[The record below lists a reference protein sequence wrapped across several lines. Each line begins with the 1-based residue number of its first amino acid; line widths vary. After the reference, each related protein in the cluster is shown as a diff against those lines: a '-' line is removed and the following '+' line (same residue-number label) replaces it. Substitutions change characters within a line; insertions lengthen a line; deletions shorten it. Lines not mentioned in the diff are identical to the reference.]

1 MRLLTLAAVALL
13 ASLASAQGWTDYSLD
28 IGDGYQIV
36 RANSIDI
43 MLCRDSAIVLDRDKG
58 PNLGPIV
65 GYAKTPT
72 HILTKHAGT
81 KPRNLFEGD
90 TFLEVDATKTFYC
103 IVPKGSE
110 DGYGP
115 YNESEFYARPELAG
129 ITQVD
134 WTAPHNPNIIAPL
147 LGALFFLAISIPIL
161 VVGKPLVGIPLLL
174 LLLLLAYAA
183 YRLLGALTRLLL
195 RRLRPHPAA

>member
-1 MRLLTLAAVALL
+1 MRLLALTIAVLL
-13 ASLASAQGWTDYSLD
+13 ASLAFAQGWSDYSLD

-36 RANSIDI
+36 RANHIDI

-81 KPRNLFEGD
+81 TPRNRFEGD
-90 TFLEVDATKTFYC
+90 TFLEVDASRTFYC

-115 YNESEFYARPELAG
+115 YSEAEFYARPELAG
-129 ITQVD
+129 ITQID
-134 WTAPHNPNIIAPL
+134 WTAPHNPNILTPL
-147 LGALFFLAISIPIL
+147 LGALFFFAISIPIL
-161 VVGKPLVGIPLLL
+161 VVGKPLIGIPLLL
-174 LLLLLAYAA
+174 MLLLLLYAT
-183 YRLLGALTRLLL
+183 YRLLHATYRCF
-195 RRLRPHPAA
+195 RSRPVP

>member
-1 MRLLTLAAVALL
+1 MRLLALTIAALIS
-13 ASLASAQGWTDYSLD
+13 SLASAQGWSDYSLD

-36 RANSIDI
+36 RANHIDV
-43 MLCRDSAIVLDRDKG
+43 MLCRDSAIVIHRDKG

-81 KPRNLFEGD
+81 APRNLFEGD
-90 TFLEVDATKTFYC
+90 NFLEVDATKTFYC

-115 YNESEFYARPELAG
+115 YSEADFYARPELAG
-129 ITQVD
+129 ITQVE
-134 WTAPHNPNIIAPL
+134 WIAPHNPNIIAPL
-147 LGALFFLAISIPIL
+147 LGTLFFLAISIPIL
-161 VVGKPLVGIPLLL
+161 VVGKPLIGIPLLL
-174 LLLLLAYAA
+174 LLLLLLYAA
-183 YRLLGALTRLLL
+183 YRILRATFRFFRPRPAL
-195 RRLRPHPAA
+195 

>member
-1 MRLLTLAAVALL
+1 MRLLALTIAVLV
-13 ASLASAQGWTDYSLD
+13 ASLASAQGWSDYSLD

-36 RANSIDI
+36 RANHLDI
-43 MLCRDSAIVLDRDKG
+43 MLCREGSIVIDRDKS

-72 HILTKHAGT
+72 HIFTKHAGT
-81 KPRNLFEGD
+81 TPRRLFEGD
-90 TFLEVDATKTFYC
+90 TFLNADLSKSYYC
-103 IVPKGSE
+103 IVPKGSH

-115 YNESEFYARPELAG
+115 YSEAEFYARPELAG

-134 WTAPHNPNIIAPL
+134 WIAPHNPNIIAPV

-161 VVGKPLVGIPLLL
+161 VVGKPIVGIPLLL
-174 LLLLLAYAA
+174 LLLLLLYVA
-183 YRLLGALTRLLL
+183 YRLLRIAIRF
-195 RRLRPHPAA
+195 LRPRPQV